1 MQQEGLA
8 AFEKIGEDV
17 AETVER
23 RPASLVVVRTR
34 RPKFVRKDRER
45 LAETEVLQG
54 ALVELPIARGLAGPG
69 LLADTVMRRWY
80 VVFDHLYRKGDIV
93 EVGCWSHA
101 RRYFYKALETDPDR
115 ARHALA
121 LIAGIFVIERELAQA
136 PPETRLTIRQTET
149 KPSSRG

>member
-54 ALVELPIARGLAGPG
+54 ALGACCA
-69 LLADTVMRRWY
+69 
-80 VVFDHLYRKGDIV
+80 
-93 EVGCWSHA
+93 
-101 RRYFYKALETDPDR
+101 
-115 ARHALA
+115 
-121 LIAGIFVIERELAQA
+121 
-136 PPETRLTIRQTET
+136 
-149 KPSSRG
+149 

>member
-1 MQQEGLA
+1 MCNTL
-8 AFEKIGEDV
+8 
-17 AETVER
+17 
-23 RPASLVVVRTR
+23 
-34 RPKFVRKDRER
+34 
-45 LAETEVLQG
+45 
-54 ALVELPIARGLAGPG
+54 LVELPIARGLAGPG